1 MGKKKTFEPHYRV
14 FTNNTNL
21 VKVGCSYAGRM
32 YYGEAK
38 CAPEDT
44 FDYDFGYKLA
54 KARCDYA
61 ICTAKMLRSQ
71 ELLSEYRTI
80 LSTVSQWVRDEE
92 EYEGNLHLKWLEA
105 EKHLMT
111 ILEES

>member
-21 VKVGCSYAGRM
+21 VKVGCSYAGKM
-32 YYGEAK
+32 YYGIAK

-44 FDYDFGYKLA
+44 FDYDFGYRLA

-61 ICTAKMLRSQ
+61 ICTVKMKCSQ
-71 ELLSEYRTI
+71 EKLDMYRYYAEMF
-80 LSTVSQWVRDEE
+80 LMFVEDEE
-92 EYEGNLHLKWLEA
+92 EYEKKLHEQWLKA
-105 EKHLMT
+105 G
-111 ILEES
+111 EELTRAQL